1 MRKIIAE
8 CVAADPEL
16 YSEAMLGRPNK
27 EYCDWIRKPDSWGGA
42 IELSVL
48 THFYAIEICVVDTIN
63 AVINR
68 FGEDQPYPFRV
79 FLIFDGIHYD
89 PLYKESLKVGLRRS

>member
-16 YSEAMLGRPNK
+16 YNEAILGKPNK
-27 EYCDWIRKPDSWGGA
+27 DYCSWILKSDSWGGA

-48 THFYAIEICVVDTIN
+48 SHFYAIEIAVVDTIN

-68 FGEDQPYPFRV
+68 FGEDKEYPMRV

-89 PLYKESLKVGLRRS
+89 PLYKESLRVC